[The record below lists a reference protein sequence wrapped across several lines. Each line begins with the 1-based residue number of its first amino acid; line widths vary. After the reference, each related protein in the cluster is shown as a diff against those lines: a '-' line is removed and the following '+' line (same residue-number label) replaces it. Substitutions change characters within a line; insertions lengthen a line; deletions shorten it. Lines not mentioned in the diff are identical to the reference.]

1 MFKSR
6 ISINTRET
14 IEAITLLA
22 YVAEVAEWD
31 NHSHLRRIKGYA
43 YTMCTALGIPSSE
56 AELIALS
63 CVLHDVGKSATPD
76 ELLRRTGKYTKRE
89 WQTME
94 QHTFEGERMMR
105 DAVSPILRM
114 GAVIAL
120 THHERWNGSGYPNHS
135 TGEDIPLSGR
145 VCAVADVFDAL
156 TTRRLYKE
164 PIDVEEAIELIRSS
178 SGTMFDPR
186 VVQVFINSHSEI
198 LNIKNSHGE

>member
-1 MFKSR
+1 MFKSHVS
-6 ISINTRET
+6 ISSRET

-22 YVAEVAEWD
+22 YVAEAAEW
-31 NHSHLRRIKGYA
+31 NNRSHLRRIKGYV
-43 YTMCTALGIPSSE
+43 YTMCTALGIPSGE
-56 AELIALS
+56 AELTALA
-63 CVLHDVGKSATPD
+63 CVLHDVGKSTTPD

-94 QHTFEGERMMR
+94 EHTFEGNRMLR
-105 DAVSPILRM
+105 DSISPILRM

-135 TGEDIPLSGR
+135 AGEDIPLSGR

-164 PIDVEEAIELIRSS
+164 PIEVEEAIELIRSS
-178 SGTMFDPR
+178 SGTLFDPQ

-198 LNIKNSHGE
+198 LNIKNSRGE